1 MSVLNT
7 DGYGGEKLLTYDFLA
22 ISAVSL
28 ISGTYSIMLMT
39 TVLLYGNAAGYS
51 PAAAGLLSSSFAFAS
66 LVMRP
71 FTGFLAD
78 RFSKKSLCMIG
89 LAGYILAPLAFVFTK
104 SYLLC
109 LVGRIISGAA
119 MAMTSTA
126 SSAIASEI
134 IPKSRFTEGI
144 GYFGIGMTVG
154 AAVAPAIGLQL
165 IARLGYGGMFLFSSA
180 ICAAAMALMASLPY
194 SRYRVSAPPAQS
206 PAGLKG
212 IVDGMYERSAVFASA
227 STLLITAAQIS
238 VSQFLPYYAQ
248 GRGVQ
253 DVSLFYL
260 ISAVG
265 VLLPRLLGGAIKRM
279 ISDRKL
285 LLMGYV
291 ILAAGYGVLF
301 LTTPSGGAMV
311 LSAVLYGFGHGTSSM
326 ALNSMAVIDAA
337 PEKVGAANA
346 TYWAAG
352 DLGFAVAPIAWGVY
366 CGHMQ
371 YGGIYLISAI
381 LVSAALG
388 AFIFRGR
395 KKQEPQ

>member
-1 MSVLNT
+1 MNT

-154 AAVAPAIGLQL
+154 AAVAPAIGLRL

-248 GRGVQ
+248 GKGVQ

-265 VLLPRLLGGAIKRM
+265 VLLPRLLGGA
-279 ISDRKL
+279 
-285 LLMGYV
+285 
-291 ILAAGYGVLF
+291 
-301 LTTPSGGAMV
+301 LTR
-311 LSAVLYGFGHGTSSM
+311 YGFGHGASSM

>member
-1 MSVLNT
+1 M
-7 DGYGGEKLLTYDFLA
+7 
-22 ISAVSL
+22 
-28 ISGTYSIMLMT
+28 
-39 TVLLYGNAAGYS
+39 
-51 PAAAGLLSSSFAFAS
+51 
-66 LVMRP
+66 
-71 FTGFLAD
+71 
-78 RFSKKSLCMIG
+78 
-89 LAGYILAPLAFVFTK
+89 
-104 SYLLC
+104 
-109 LVGRIISGAA
+109 GRIISGAA